1 LAVLVALGVALVPA
15 AAPDKKPPRIVAA
28 AMVDLNRNAR
38 SDRMRLTYSERIRHA
53 RDNDGK
59 YSFSVAGYRIRAVGT
74 ASGRTLVILLKE
86 KARADSTA
94 RPAVRYRRTRS
105 KPVLDRAGNQASGQL
120 FRATRAHR
128 HLPSTLPPSA
138 PAPSPAPTPAPTP
151 TPPPPPT
158 PSSPKDSD
166 KDGFDDTHDCAPT
179 NASIHPGATDLPD
192 LGFVDSNCDGIDGTE
207 TGAVFASPNGN
218 DANPGTK
225 SQPKRQIQAAVL
237 EAVNTGKDVFAAA
250 GAYAHVNAETG
261 VAVYG
266 GYDPKTWRR
275 RADLTTTITGA
286 PEGALLDGDK
296 NVLLQLLTVAG
307 SVGPGS
313 LSVYGIRAV
322 NGSALTLQRATV
334 TAANAQAGLP
344 GTGGATGAAGGPGQ
358 DGNPGKCDVSIASGS
373 VAGGSSPAGRLGGNG
388 GRGGTTDVFAGKS
401 DGGTGGP
408 SSDGTPG
415 GAGGKNGDPGKPGQT
430 GQPGANGASGSAGAG
445 GVTPTTFGAAWS
457 GRNGLGGTAG
467 QPGHGG
473 GGGGGGG
480 GQDGLFVSNGAGN
493 GGGGGGGGAAGGGG
507 GLGGTW
513 GGGSF
518 GVYLH
523 DSTLTVSDSS
533 SVKAGNGGAGGP
545 GGAGGLGGLPGP
557 GGLGGTTCT
566 SEVGAGGNGGNGGL
580 GGHGGGGGGGSGGPS
595 AGIFKA
601 GTATATVT
609 GSTISSGASG
619 AGGIGGGAAPFKGG
633 DGQAGTA
640 ASVYP
645 A

>member
-1 LAVLVALGVALVPA
+1 LAVLVAVVVALVPT
-15 AAPDKKPPRIVAA
+15 AAPDRKPPRIVTA
-28 AMVDLNRNAR
+28 AMVDLNGNAR
-38 SDRMRLTYSERIRHA
+38 SDRVRLTYSERIRHA

-59 YSFSVAGYRIRAVGT
+59 YSFSVAGYRILAVGT

-86 KARADSTA
+86 KATADSTA
-94 RPAVRYRRTRS
+94 RPAVRYRRTSS
-105 KPVLDRAGNQASGQL
+105 KPVLDGAGNQASGQL

-128 HLPSTLPPSA
+128 HLPSTQSTPV
-138 PAPSPAPTPAPTP
+138 PAPSPTPKPAPTP
-151 TPPPPPT
+151 TPTPT
-158 PSSPKDSD
+158 PSSTDSD
-166 KDGFDDTHDCAPT
+166 KDGFADTRDCAPT
-179 NASIHPGATDLPD
+179 NASIHPGAPDLPD
-192 LGFVDSNCDGIDGTE
+192 LSFVDSNCDGIDGTE
-207 TGAVFASPNGN
+207 TEAVFASPNGN

-225 SQPKRQIQAAVL
+225 SQPKRQIQAAML

-250 GAYAHVNAETG
+250 GAYGHVNAETG

-266 GYDPKTWRR
+266 GYDPGTWRR
-275 RADLTTTITGA
+275 STALTATIAGA
-286 PEGALLDGDK
+286 PEGVLLDGDK

-322 NGSALTLQRATV
+322 NGSGLSLQRVTV

-344 GTGGATGAAGGPGQ
+344 GPGGTNGAPGGPGQ
-358 DGNPGKCDVSIASGS
+358 DGNSGRCDVSIASGA
-373 VAGGSSPAGRLGGNG
+373 VAGGSSPAGRIGGNG
-388 GRGGTTDVFAGKS
+388 GRGGTTDVFAGKE
-401 DGGTGGP
+401 DGRPGGP

-415 GAGGKNGDPGKPGQT
+415 GAGGKNGNPGKPGQN
-430 GQPGANGASGSAGAG
+430 GQPGANGAPGSPGAG
-445 GVTPTTFGAAWS
+445 GATPSTAGVSWS
-457 GRNGLGGTAG
+457 GGNGLSGTSG

-493 GGGGGGGGAAGGGG
+493 GGGGGGGGAAGGGA
-507 GLGGTW
+507 GLGGAW

-523 DSTLTVSDSS
+523 NSVLTVSDSS
-533 SVKAGNGGAGGP
+533 SVKAGIGGAGGS

-557 GGLGGTTCT
+557 GGLGGATCT
-566 SEVGAGGNGGNGGL
+566 GEVGAGGNGGNGGL
-580 GGHGGGGGGGSGGPS
+580 GGHGGGGGGGAGGPS
-595 AGIFKA
+595 SGIFKA
-601 GTATATVT
+601 GTSTATVT
-609 GSTISSGASG
+609 GSTILNAAGG
-619 AGGIGGGAAPFKGG
+619 AGGIGGGTPPFKGG
-633 DGQAGTA
+633 DGQAGIA